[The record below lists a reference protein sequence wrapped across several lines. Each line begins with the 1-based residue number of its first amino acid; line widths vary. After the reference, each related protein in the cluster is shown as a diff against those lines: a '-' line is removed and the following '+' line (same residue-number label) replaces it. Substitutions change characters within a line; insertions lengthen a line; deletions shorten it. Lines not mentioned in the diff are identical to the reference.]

1 MKWFDFTDKT
11 FVIFSVIIILVVV
24 FLVFIAISF
33 GVSSHRDNKYIE
45 RMKTEATTVRVYTI
59 DAKNNSVIYF
69 NRSDLKN
76 KKQIDMNSFYTHF
89 HINDIDKIKAW
100 IFSICTNYKTADKY
114 LEADVLVNHG
124 KYTYFSLLKLLKYD
138 PN

>member
-11 FVIFSVIIILVVV
+11 FVIFAVIIILVVV

-76 KKQIDMNSFYTHF
+76 KKQIDMNSLPILQMLKRRLREMRRLDPHCILLRSGT
-89 HINDIDKIKAW
+89 
-100 IFSICTNYKTADKY
+100 SIQT
-114 LEADVLVNHG
+114 
-124 KYTYFSLLKLLKYD
+124 
-138 PN
+138 